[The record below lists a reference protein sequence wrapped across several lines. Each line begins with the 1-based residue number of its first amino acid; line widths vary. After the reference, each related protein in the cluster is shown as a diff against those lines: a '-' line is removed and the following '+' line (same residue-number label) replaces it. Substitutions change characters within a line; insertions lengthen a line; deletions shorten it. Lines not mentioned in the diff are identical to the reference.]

1 MCCTLRACVRD
12 LLTLFFLPSVQ
23 RFDSNLPFRAFGMIL
38 CSKAAQRMPL
48 KGAAER
54 ARKHVREWEAA
65 YKSKHGSTPRYE
77 HYAALATDRT
87 MHGMLAHR
95 AYVEYNKL
103 TDGALEKSLKAAAA
117 SAAGRYSSINSSKAP
132 RAGAGW
138 EKGGGGTSDVLK
150 LLVPKVETRNQRPA
164 FSSIANIAE
173 RGANP
178 LLALADGYAK
188 PAKPEAGKRDA
199 LLSSAVAPVSV
210 KLSKRAASL
219 QQLSEVA
226 AAEALAVAAR
236 RRKRPS
242 SQKSDAQPGS
252 SSSSSSAAAAAE
264 QEVLSGAPAQKA
276 AASDSDDSDY
286 DSSRPLPRRQPRP
299 ANSLKLG
306 GGKRT
311 SAAAAVSAEASAA
324 ASRLQHVPPAVRLQA
339 SAAAAAAKA
348 RSAATISS
356 AAAAAGGVDRSDREK
371 LLLKSVAVAPLP
383 AAIASVPGMRILDTT
398 SHAAA
403 RSAGTAAAAAVAAA
417 AGAAAETRTQRHSEP
432 PQRSAT
438 ATATAAHSTDTR
450 SEWRQRVAETLSRLQ
465 EESAEAQQQAA
476 ASAAA
481 STAAA
486 ASAAAG
492 SGGEDVAAAGASAVH
507 AARVTAAAST
517 AEPTAA
523 VASSAEQS
531 SSSTYL
537 AAGATAAADVSA
549 SAGSGSRATVQHATA
564 EAQTNSTDS
573 RNTAGAAA
581 KSTTAKGSSSS
592 SDSRKRQ
599 RGAGSSAAVGQVS
612 DNFVRMDLK
621 RKGTCKFK
629 KQGGALGGRF
639 SASRSDSNSSSG
651 SGKRGGGK
659 WGSKWGKGDYSKH
672 SNSSSNSEDPVTG
685 EQHNGSAAAR
695 DKPLSS
701 GAAKCHGGVDAL
713 DQCLDALATAAA
725 SAADSSTTAADGEN
739 EEDVLKRLAPRCPRH
754 QRAAKLLTV
763 RKAGGNRGRKFYGCS
778 LPRGEGCGFF
788 MWAEVSH
795 TFICDQFMCIVTS
808 YSPRPQ
814 RTLVYM

>member
-1 MCCTLRACVRD
+1 M
-12 LLTLFFLPSVQ
+12 Q
-23 RFDSNLPFRAFGMIL
+23 
-38 CSKAAQRMPL
+38 
-48 KGAAER
+48 GAAER
-54 ARKHVREWEAA
+54 ARKHVREWESA
-65 YKSKHGSTPRYE
+65 YKAKHGSAPRYE

-103 TDGALEKSLKAAAA
+103 TDGALEKPLRAAAV
-117 SAAGRYSSINSSKAP
+117 SAAARYSSNSSKAP
-132 RAGAGW
+132 RAGLGW

-164 FSSIANIAE
+164 FSSLANIAE

-178 LLALADGYAK
+178 LLALADGYAT

-226 AAEALAVAAR
+226 AAEALAAAAR

-242 SQKSDAQPGS
+242 SHKSDAQQGS
-252 SSSSSSAAAAAE
+252 SSNAAAADQQAP
-264 QEVLSGAPAQKA
+264 SGAPAQQEA
-276 AASDSDDSDY
+276 APDSDDSDY
-286 DSSRPLPRRQPRP
+286 DSGRPLPRRQPRP
-299 ANSLKLG
+299 ANSVKLG
-306 GGKRT
+306 GGKRKSVQT
-311 SAAAAVSAEASAA
+311 AEITTAGSAAAPVA
-324 ASRLQHVPPAVRLQA
+324 ASQQQHVPPAVRLQA
-339 SAAAAAAKA
+339 AAKAAAKA
-348 RSAATISS
+348 RNTTSTATAGSATASGS
-356 AAAAAGGVDRSDREK
+356 DRSDREK
-371 LLLKSVAVAPLP
+371 LLLNSVAVAPLP
-383 AAIASVPGMRILDTT
+383 AVIASVPGMRILDTT
-398 SHAAA
+398 SHATA
-403 RSAGTAAAAAVAAA
+403 RSSGTAAAAVVAVVAAA
-417 AGAAAETRTQRHSEP
+417 ATRAQRHSEP
-432 PQRSAT
+432 PQRTVA
-438 ATATAAHSTDTR
+438 AAAHSADTR

-465 EESAEAQQQAA
+465 EESAGAEQQANA
-476 ASAAA
+476 VAAA
-481 STAAA
+481 NAAA
-486 ASAAAG
+486 AG
-492 SGGEDVAAAGASAVH
+492 DDVATAGASAVTS
-507 AARVTAAAST
+507 AACAAAST
-517 AEPTAA
+517 AELTAA
-523 VASSAEQS
+523 VTSNTELTDGSALV
-531 SSSTYL
+531 TD
-537 AAGATAAADVSA
+537 AAARQPRPARAVAAANPA
-549 SAGSGSRATVQHATA
+549 SAGASAKATVKNTTA
-564 EAQTNSTDS
+564 DAQAGNSD
-573 RNTAGAAA
+573 AAA
-581 KSTTAKGSSSS
+581 AASATSKSSTANGSSS

-599 RGAGSSAAVGQVS
+599 RGSDRSAAAAVGQVS

-639 SASRSDSNSSSG
+639 SASRGDSNSSSSA

-659 WGSKWGKGDYSKH
+659 WGSKWGKGDYSKQ
-672 SNSSSNSEDPVTG
+672 SNSGSNSEDPVTG
-685 EQHNGSAAAR
+685 EQRNGSAAAR

-725 SAADSSTTAADGEN
+725 AAAAAASSAAAGSSGSTTAANGEN

-795 TFICDQFMCIVTS
+795 S
-808 YSPRPQ
+808 WY
-814 RTLVYM
+814 